1 MLAASWAVV
10 ATWGHEMSETED
22 ATIERGTDVDGQDE
36 RVTVIA
42 KEFTPAA
49 MEFHRRRLGQQGY
62 AIEGPIG
69 RHKFVVIEDT
79 GASVELFDGE
89 AYYAATFIRKSG
101 QR

>member
-1 MLAASWAVV
+1 
-10 ATWGHEMSETED
+10 MSEIED
-22 ATIERGTDVDGQDE
+22 PTIERESDEDEQPE

-49 MEFHRRRLGQQGY
+49 MEYHRRRLGEQGY

-79 GASVELFDGE
+79 GALVELFDGVP
-89 AYYAATFIRKSG
+89 YYAATFIRGSG
-101 QR
+101 A

>member
-1 MLAASWAVV
+1 
-10 ATWGHEMSETED
+10 MSEIED
-22 ATIERGTDVDGQDE
+22 PTIERESDEDEQPE

-49 MEFHRRRLGQQGY
+49 MEYHRRRLGEQGY

-79 GASVELFDGE
+79 GASVELFDGVP
-89 AYYAATFIRKSG
+89 YYAATFIRGSG
-101 QR
+101 A

>member
-1 MLAASWAVV
+1 MGRYV

-22 ATIERGTDVDGQDE
+22 ATIERETEDGQDE

-49 MEFHRRRLGQQGY
+49 MEYHRRRLGEQGY

-69 RHKFVVIEDT
+69 RHKFVVVEDS
-79 GASVELFDGE
+79 GASVELFDG
-89 AYYAATFIRKSG
+89 APYYAATFIRKS
-101 QR
+101 R

>member
-1 MLAASWAVV
+1 MGGTI
-10 ATWGHEMSETED
+10 ATWGHDMSEIED
-22 ATIERGTDVDGQDE
+22 ATIERGTDDAQDE

-49 MEFHRRRLGQQGY
+49 MEYHRRRLGEQGF

-69 RHKFVVIEDT
+69 RHKFVVVEDT

-89 AYYAATFIRKSG
+89 AYYAATFIRKA
-101 QR
+101 R

>member
-1 MLAASWAVV
+1 MGGTI
-10 ATWGHEMSETED
+10 ATWGHDMSEIED
-22 ATIERGTDVDGQDE
+22 ATIERGTDADGQDE

-49 MEFHRRRLGQQGY
+49 MEYHRRRLGEQGF

-69 RHKFVVIEDT
+69 RHKFVVVEDT

-101 QR
+101 